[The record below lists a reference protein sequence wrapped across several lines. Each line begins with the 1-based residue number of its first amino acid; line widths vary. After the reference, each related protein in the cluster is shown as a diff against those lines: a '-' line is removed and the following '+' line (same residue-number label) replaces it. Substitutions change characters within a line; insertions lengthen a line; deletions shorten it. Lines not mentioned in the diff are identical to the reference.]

1 MTAAIHIEIDV
12 LFLLIL
18 CVIAHQSVTNVSQQM
33 GRVLFRYTVYGIIF
47 SLALDTIW
55 MLIDGRLFPGAIFL
69 NLLVNALFLSCGILL
84 GCIWYLYV
92 LETLGYKVSQLISVL
107 ILTPGFFFL
116 ILNVIS
122 MKTGSVF
129 YITEENIYVRGPQFS
144 IQSGGAIV
152 MLMVSLIHILI
163 RFIRGD
169 RTPEIRKLLLFYIL
183 PVVGT
188 LITLPF
194 TGMPGTWPCAAVSI
208 IMIYIADQDEEITRD
223 SLTGLN
229 NRKTLARTFAEYI
242 KVAGAGQQLY
252 LYVMDLDRLKEIN
265 DTYGHS
271 EGDKALIAAAKVF
284 LQSIQG
290 LRSIAARIGGD
301 EFLILAFLP
310 GEEAASE
317 LKNRI
322 TQNFEDYN
330 SDSPEPY
337 TLQSSVGY
345 CLYGPDDSLSTLME
359 RADKMLYEEKSKKRR
374 NTGS

>member
-69 NLLVNALFLSCGILL
+69 NLLVNALYLSCGILL

-152 MLMVSLIHILI
+152 MLMVSLLHILI

-229 NRKTLARTFAEYI
+229 NRKTLARTFSEYI
-242 KVAGAGQQLY
+242 KLAGAGQQLY
-252 LYVMDLDRLKEIN
+252 LYVMDLDRFKEIN

-310 GEEAASE
+310 GEEAASG

-330 SDSPEPY
+330 SRSPEPY

-345 CLYGPDDSLSTLME
+345 CLYGPGDDLSTLME

-374 NTGS
+374 NC